1 MSRVAS
7 LVITLWAGSLW
18 TVCGLV
24 APTLFA
30 VLDDRQV
37 AGQLAA
43 IFFRAE
49 TLIGVVAGVVLVAL
63 SVAGKLPLAGWLGKT
78 LIAVTAAA
86 PVFSEAVLGPFME
99 RARTAGDMARFG
111 ALHGLAALL
120 FLIACFSALLLV
132 WRFHRPAE

>member
-7 LVITLWAGSLW
+7 LIITFWAGSLW
-18 TVCGLV
+18 TICGLV

-43 IFFRAE
+43 TFFRAE
-49 TLIGVVAGVVLVAL
+49 TIIGVAAGAVLVAL
-63 SVAGKLPLAGWLGKT
+63 SVAGKLSLAGWLGKT
-78 LIAVTAAA
+78 LIAVTAGA
-86 PVFSEAVLGPFME
+86 PLFSQVVLGPYME
-99 RARTAGDMARFG
+99 RARAAGDMARFG
-111 ALHGLAALL
+111 ALHGVAALL
-120 FLIACFSALLLV
+120 FVIACFSALLLV